1 MLVRLK
7 AFVTGTLGQVGAH
20 LMKVFVPRL
29 AALALLVIKRG
40 LVMVTLSSAS
50 TVEINQS
57 DFGSQSVEVEQ

>member
-1 MLVRLK
+1 
-7 AFVTGTLGQVGAH
+7 
-20 LMKVFVPRL
+20 MKVFVPRL

-57 DFGSQSVEVEQ
+57 NFGSQSVEVEQ